1 MSGRTTL
8 GLFVI
13 LILVVALAFLQS
25 RQPEPEDAEAPTA
38 QAPVV
43 ESVNVFEG
51 VSVDDVARLD
61 LALTVDASA
70 SFTREADGSW
80 YMTTPTA
87 TQVISQTMTNTVMG
101 LLNTGSRRTFAPDEN
116 PLDAYG
122 LADPIREIVVAV
134 SQEERLLRYRLEVGN
149 ETPAGDAYYVLKE
162 GDRRVHLM
170 MKSMIDR
177 IFGLG
182 TDPPLPEDLPTPAP
196 LIP

>member
-61 LALTVDASA
+61 LALTIDASA

-182 TDPPLPEDLPTPAP
+182 TDPPLPEHLPTPAP